1 MTGYSSRS
9 KKPVTS
15 IRKLLSMCENLMQTF
30 DHRKTTVDSHC
41 SVVLG
46 DKCEGPDAEPDK
58 VFCKQVFYGCVRY
71 KQPLKLFLSSFYY
84 NNAGKT
90 SRNDYT
96 RYMVLGYLALF
107 RLDELGWDRFRS
119 FIMIDD
125 PLKMMV
131 LLEYLFDEATLND
144 FLKPELCK
152 IFDAEFVD
160 NDIISRL
167 LGQMDGASEL
177 MESLRIKAYGIAAA
191 AAKAEE
197 EKLLAFKGKGS
208 TVPKPFNLTKPKPRS
223 VVEPMEIVQGVKAKP
238 VPHAMLNRT
247 SVKQIEQED
256 IKRRMK
262 SHERTNA
269 KYKGIKREPNLHKTK
284 NTILAL
290 RAKVEEETMAPC
302 RVRFRAKPAPKFTT
316 DAQVKLTT
324 ASILREDNLYK
335 KKQAKEAAVLKKYE
349 SELRDTSSFYKWQTE
364 ERIKE
369 EAEKLARVEQLRLD
383 MKQSHQNARDAIA
396 RNLRKNKINAAE
408 MKVDGKIVLHQM
420 EKDQEALTKK
430 KRKLAKEIAKVR
442 DSAPYISKRKIHLE
456 NQKKRITLKKEIEVR
471 IERQEKEDEIEQER
485 RNDMIRQ
492 IRAIERVPK
501 LKAKIF
507 DPTTS
512 SNMGLLQ
519 EMSLVELR
527 ERLRMVH
534 AQKEEDVI
542 EKRKAIM
549 RLKQS
554 KEHKLKARLN
564 NIRRVRKM
572 SHEEARKQ
580 RARIKEIEHEKE
592 EREKKVADQAIK
604 EVARRLDIKRN
615 EKQRELGKIYIFK
628 IFLFKIFLF

>member
-1 MTGYSSRS
+1 MPSGHSSSSKRS
-9 KKPVTS
+9 STAANGP
-15 IRKLLSMCENLMQTF
+15 RKLLSMCEHLMQSF

-41 SVVLG
+41 DVVLG
-46 DKCEGPDAEPDK
+46 AGKAEGPNAEPAK
-58 VFCKQVFYGCVRY
+58 IFCKQVFYGCVRY

-107 RLDELGWDRFRS
+107 RLDELGWDRFRG
-119 FIMIDD
+119 FIMADD

-131 LLEYLFDEATLND
+131 LLEYLFDESTLND

-167 LGQMDGASEL
+167 LGQMNGASEL

-208 TVPKPFNLTKPKPRS
+208 TVPMPFNLTVPKPRT
-223 VVEPMEIVQGVKAKP
+223 VKEPMEIVQGVKAMP

-247 SVKQIEQED
+247 SVRQIEQED
-256 IKRRMK
+256 IVRRKK
-262 SHERTNA
+262 SHAMTNA
-269 KYKGIKREPNLHKTK
+269 KYQGIKREPNLHKTK

-290 RAKVEEETMAPC
+290 RAKVEEERMAPC
-302 RVRFRAKPAPKFTT
+302 RVRFRAKPAPKFTA
-316 DAQVKLTT
+316 DAQVKLTA

-335 KKQAKEAAVLKKYE
+335 KKQAKEAEVLKKYE
-349 SELRDTSSFYKWQTE
+349 SELRDTSEFFRWQTE

-369 EAEKLARVEQLRLD
+369 DAKKLARVEQLRLD

-408 MKVDGKIVLHQM
+408 MKVDAEIVLHNM
-420 EKDQEALTKK
+420 EKNIIADTKK
-430 KRKLAKEIAKVR
+430 KQRLAKEIAKVR
-442 DSAPYISKRKIHLE
+442 DSAPGRSKKKIHAA
-456 NQKKRITLKKEIEVR
+456 NQKKRIQLKKEIEIR

-492 IRAIERVPK
+492 IRVSVGFKKKKGRSPLGLSTNSIS
-501 LKAKIF
+501 L
-507 DPTTS
+507 TTPFP
-512 SNMGLLQ
+512 
-519 EMSLVELR
+519 SLCF
-527 ERLRMVH
+527 
-534 AQKEEDVI
+534 
-542 EKRKAIM
+542 
-549 RLKQS
+549 
-554 KEHKLKARLN
+554 
-564 NIRRVRKM
+564 
-572 SHEEARKQ
+572 
-580 RARIKEIEHEKE
+580 
-592 EREKKVADQAIK
+592 
-604 EVARRLDIKRN
+604 
-615 EKQRELGKIYIFK
+615 G
-628 IFLFKIFLF
+628 FLVFFLCACCSTGH